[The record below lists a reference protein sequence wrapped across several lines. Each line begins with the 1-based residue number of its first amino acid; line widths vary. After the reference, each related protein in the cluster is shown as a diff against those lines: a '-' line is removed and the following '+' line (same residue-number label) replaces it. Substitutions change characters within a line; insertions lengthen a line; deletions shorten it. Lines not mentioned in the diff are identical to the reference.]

1 MDEAACTCTG
11 RLAGHSDGLMSRLS
25 VCNLFIRDV
34 ELQQLPMGVDGD
46 LVAVLNEC
54 DCCHISGRPAFL
66 KPSTKWSLTDA
77 SRSGWELSQ
86 WAIVK

>member
-1 MDEAACTCTG
+1 MPVARL
-11 RLAGHSDGLMSRLS
+11 RLAPKASASR
-25 VCNLFIRDV
+25 NLFIRDV
-34 ELQQLPMGVDGD
+34 ELQ
-46 LVAVLNEC
+46 VAVPDEC
-54 DCCHISGRPAFL
+54 DCTPRRHISGRPAFL